1 MWGSGDVSQKAL
13 WDDYAAAYLSH
24 KDSVEM
30 LFITDTG
37 SSGLSRFTGTSR
49 SAGTFFTW
57 SGGFPPPQSSASF
70 SLAGNSAF
78 GRWRAMS
85 G

>member
-1 MWGSGDVSQKAL
+1 VWGSGDVSQKAL

-37 SSGLSRFTGTSR
+37 ASGLSRFTGPYLTR
-49 SAGTFFTW
+49 SSSGTFFTR
-57 SGGFPPPQSSASF
+57 SGGFSPPQSSATF
-70 SLAGNSAF
+70 
-78 GRWRAMS
+78 
-85 G
+85 